1 MLNAL
6 KKNITHG
13 YFNMNEFDAVL
24 IYGDSFCANR
34 DKPTDWPAKLGALL
48 ECRIHGYGISGTSWW
63 TARNS
68 ILNEKPHNKSTVI
81 RIIIHTET
89 GRLPNDYEHPIN
101 TGMLFTTSQ
110 DARLKNHQ
118 ELVETAIKFY
128 KSDLFSIKFYTWAQ
142 QAWIKE
148 LDEDTGYYATIHIPA
163 FDSIDLTCVRNG
175 IVVIPS
181 LEFRSLRELSVH
193 EIGQPNFMGYDSR
206 SNHFSDT
213 NNVNLAKAIA
223 SIISNLQPGDTGVR
237 NFDNLH
243 EWNFDNQS
251 HSTETV
257 NSLDFKSLE

>member
-1 MLNAL
+1 MQP
-6 KKNITHG
+6 
-13 YFNMNEFDAVL
+13 FDKIIIV
-24 IYGDSFCANR
+24 GDSFCAQR
-34 DKPTDWPAKLGALL
+34 DKETDWPTKLSKLLSCELWGYGHSGTAWWASRKALL
-48 ECRIHGYGISGTSWW
+48 
-63 TARNS
+63 
-68 ILNEKPHNKSTVI
+68 NEPAHNKSTTI
-81 RIIIHTET
+81 RIIVHTET
-89 GRLPNDYEHPIN
+89 ARLPNEYNHPIN
-101 TGMLFTTSQ
+101 TGLLFSDLTNDT
-110 DARLKNHQ
+110 LYKNHRKT
-118 ELVETAIKFY
+118 VETAIEFY
-128 KSDLFSIKFYTWAQ
+128 KSDLFSLDFYHWAQ

-163 FDSIDLTCVRNG
+163 FDSVDLTCVRNG

-181 LEFRSLRELSVH
+181 LEFRSLRALSVH
-193 EIGQPNFMGYDSR
+193 EIGQPNFMGHDSR

-223 SIISNLQPGDTGVR
+223 SIISNLQPGDTGER